1 MKYVLL
7 GLFLLSLATPCLAQQ
22 LVDDPEY
29 LKSAIASL
37 QIQRNSALDN
47 QAIAEAKLNMANQK
61 IKDLEQKVKI
71 FEDKSKGK
79 EEKK

>member
-7 GLFLLSLATPCLAQQ
+7 GLFLLSLATPCSAQS
-22 LVDDPEY
+22 VDDPEY
-29 LKSAIASL
+29 LKSAITSL
-37 QIQRNSALDN
+37 QVQRNSALDN
-47 QAIAEAKLNMANQK
+47 QAVAEAKLNMANKK
-61 IKDLEQKVKI
+61 IQDLEQKVKA